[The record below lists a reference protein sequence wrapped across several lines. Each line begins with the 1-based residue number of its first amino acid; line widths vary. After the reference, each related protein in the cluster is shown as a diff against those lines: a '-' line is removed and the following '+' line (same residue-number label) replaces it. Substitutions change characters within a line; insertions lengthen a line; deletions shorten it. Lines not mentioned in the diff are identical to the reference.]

1 MTFYELVKAALE
13 LGVIP
18 TLALFLVMAMYLQN
32 RQLTRDRREM
42 EVRLLESLGQV
53 LSDYRELISRLY
65 DKDSQHR
72 LPPKPDENVRP
83 EGADKKQVARKR

>member
-1 MTFYELVKAALE
+1 MTFYELAKAALE

-18 TLALFLVMAMYLQN
+18 ALALFLVMAMYLQN

-65 DKDSQHR
+65 DKDNQHSS
-72 LPPKPDENVRP
+72 PVKSHENMQLERI
-83 EGADKKQVARKR
+83 DKKQVTRKR